1 MTASA
6 AEHFDFIKM
15 LLRSKSLI
23 FRLFCGG
30 SLYCETGLALSR
42 SPAAIFLAVNSSFF
56 DSLAYRALMACQCPI
71 STLCCK
77 GQRSEKITAL
87 PFTA

>member
-30 SLYCETGLALSR
+30 LLKHEAGLAPSCT
-42 SPAAIFLAVNSSFF
+42 PAALSMPFAASFLDNLKSPGAKP
-56 DSLAYRALMACQCPI
+56 ARALRR
-71 STLCCK
+71 
-77 GQRSEKITAL
+77 GVAL
-87 PFTA
+87 IQFQ

>member
-42 SPAAIFLAVNSSFF
+42 SPATLLSVEEMSFLDSFTQPCW
-56 DSLAYRALMACQCPI
+56 DWVR
-71 STLCCK
+71 
-77 GQRSEKITAL
+77 
-87 PFTA
+87 